1 MHTLRFHELWRRAH
15 SWVIFFIILM
25 LFVPAVLYAQG
36 AAMDEQYP
44 AVRSFFPDANRF
56 GEISDEPPAAPVYKD
71 DQLLG
76 YAFLTDDVVKI
87 PAYSGKPVNLLMG
100 IDIKGKITGAK
111 VLEHHEPIL
120 LVGIPEETLFDFAD
134 SYVGRSVTDHVKV
147 GAGKR
152 KGFVNVDVITGA
164 TVTVIVVNRTIMRA
178 AHRVAVSRGIVKQ
191 ISEAEKPF
199 AEVRMDVFKPADWIF
214 LTGDGSIRRM
224 MITLDEVDEAFEDT
238 AAETKDDEQGPSIC
252 VPAPGGGERC
262 DVFVDL
268 YYAYLNAPT
277 IGRNLLGE
285 SQYNWLL
292 TQLKPGEHAIAIMAN
307 GVYSFKGSGYVR
319 GGIFDR
325 IQVSQGEE
333 SINFR
338 DLDHFRLSDLS
349 LKGIP
354 EFKEM
359 GIFIVRDNYRFDPGS
374 EWTLSLLVHRATG
387 PLTSVFT
394 TFSGNYEIPE
404 AYVSWPA
411 PVAREIMEAED
422 WPMWVGV
429 WKEKTFQIVILGI
442 GLFVLTTIM
451 VLQDWLV
458 RYPRL
463 TTWLRTGFL
472 LYTLFVIGWYMLG
485 QLSVVNVLTFV
496 NAVIKDFSWETF
508 LIDPVLFILWSFVAV
523 TLLLWGRGVY
533 CGWLCPYGAL
543 QKLAYQCARLLRLPK
558 FRFPTIVHER
568 LWALKYVILLALF
581 GVSLGSLATAE
592 RYAEV
597 EPFKTAI
604 TLKFDREWPFVLYAA
619 GLVVV
624 SAFNCKF
631 FCKYLCPLGA
641 ALAIP
646 SRLRVFSWLRRHKE
660 CGKPCQ
666 ICAHECDIQAI
677 DDVGVINV
685 NECHYCL
692 DCQILY
698 WDANTC
704 PPMVQRRK
712 RREKA
717 GRARESVRWMEKELG
732 TEARLEDIPVVEERD
747 KGGTPE

>member
-1 MHTLRFHELWRRAH
+1 MHSSQHTLCSLKLLAWLIGAFFLVLIGPQEVRAQE
-15 SWVIFFIILM
+15 SID
-25 LFVPAVLYAQG
+25 A
-36 AAMDEQYP
+36 QYP
-44 AVRSFFPDANRF
+44 AVKGFFPEATRF
-56 GEISDEPPAAPVYKD
+56 GEISGDPPAAPVYKGD
-71 DQLLG
+71 ELLG
-76 YAFLTDDVVKI
+76 YAFVTDDVVRI

-100 IDIKGKITGAK
+100 IDRQGRITGAK

-120 LVGIPEETLFDFAD
+120 LVGIPEESLFKFAD
-134 SYVGRSVTDHVKV
+134 SYVGRSVTERVKV

-152 KGFVNVDVITGA
+152 KGFVNVDAITGA

-178 AHRVAVSRGIVKQ
+178 AHLVAVSRGI
-191 ISEAEKPF
+191 IKPVRAAQGPR
-199 AEVRMDVFKPADWIF
+199 AEVKMDEFKPADWIF

-224 MITLDEVDEAFEDT
+224 LITRDEVEEAFKGT
-238 AAETKDDEQGPSIC
+238 AAEKGEDEEAGPTIC
-252 VPAPGGGERC
+252 VPVPGGGDRC

-285 SQYNWLL
+285 SQYNWLM
-292 TQLKPGEHAIAIMAN
+292 TQLKPGEHAIAVMAN

-338 DLDHFRLSDLS
+338 DLDHYRLSDVYAA
-349 LKGIP
+349 GIP

-359 GIFIVRDNYRFDPGS
+359 GIFIIRDNYRFDPAA
-374 EWTLSLLVHRATG
+374 EWSLSLLVHRATG
-387 PLTSVFT
+387 PLTSAFT
-394 TFSGNYEIPE
+394 TFTGNYEIPE
-404 AYVSWPA
+404 AYIREVPLGPDSVISEALEWPL
-411 PVAREIMEAED
+411 
-422 WPMWVGV
+422 WVNV
-429 WKEKTFQIVILGI
+429 WQEKTFQIVVLGI
-442 GLFVLTTIM
+442 GLVVLTLIM

-472 LYTLFVIGWYMLG
+472 FYTLFVIGWYMLG
-485 QLSVVNVLTFV
+485 QLSVVNVLTFT
-496 NAVIKDFSWETF
+496 NAVIKEFSWETF
-508 LIDPVLFILWSFVAV
+508 LIDPIMFILWSFVAV

-543 QKLAYQCARLLRLPK
+543 QKLVYQGARLLRLPY
-558 FRFPTIVHER
+558 FRLPTIVHER
-568 LWALKYVILLALF
+568 LWALKYVILLVLF
-581 GVSLGSLATAE
+581 GISLGSLGTAE

-604 TLKFDREWPFVLYAA
+604 TLRFDREWPFVLYAG
-619 GLVVV
+619 GLVLV

-646 SRLRVFSWLRRHKE
+646 SRLRIFNWLRRHKE

-677 DDVGVINV
+677 DDIGAINV

-698 WDANTC
+698 WDAYTC

-712 RREKA
+712 RRENA
-717 GRARESVRWMEKELG
+717 TRARETVRRMEQELG
-732 TEARLEDIPVVEERD
+732 TEAGLEDIPVAVEREQGEDR
-747 KGGTPE
+747 